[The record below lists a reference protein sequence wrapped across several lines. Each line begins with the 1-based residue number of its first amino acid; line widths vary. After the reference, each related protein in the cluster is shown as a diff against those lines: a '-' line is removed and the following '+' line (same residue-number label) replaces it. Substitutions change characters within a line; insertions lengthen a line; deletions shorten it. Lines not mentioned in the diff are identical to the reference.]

1 MNSQHTIFDLFGGIR
16 PMARALEVPA
26 SNVSSWKRVGRI
38 PAENQPHVLERG
50 QELGLPVTAEHVV
63 YPLGRPI
70 RPVASKAVG
79 RTGSARYGNNRAIL
93 DTCGA
98 GAPA

>member
-1 MNSQHTIFDLFGGIR
+1 MISQHTIFDLFGGIR

-63 YPLGRPI
+63 YPLGRPQ
-70 RPVASKAVG
+70 RPAAPKAVK
-79 RTGSARYGNNRAIL
+79 RSTDTRYGNSRAIL